1 MVDDDVPLRSVGGH
15 LGAWFAK
22 IGNDGSVWGPIV
34 EKAIAKLYGNYARI
48 EFGDTIHGVTVLNGS
63 PYIRHFHKDL
73 NIDQLWELISKF
85 DKEEHRGLI
94 IGNTPGE
101 SPDEKNE
108 FGLNQNHSYAVL
120 EVVTLSNGQRLLKVR
135 NPWGYETYTGDY
147 SDSSPLMTEAVRE
160 ELGHQIGDNGCFYM
174 TMEQFFDQIYY
185 TSINYDTES
194 WHHAYFLALDDDGQ
208 GSSRG
213 LFNWCGET
221 CTRYIVTV
229 KNTSTL
235 PNRVHVSANTWHKR
249 SYPQIP
255 ECRGVQHQGE
265 MRHSI
270 MPKGGERAS
279 SFYSGERWLEP
290 IVL

>member
-120 EVVTLSNGQRLLKVR
+120 EAVTLSNG
-135 NPWGYETYTGDY
+135 
-147 SDSSPLMTEAVRE
+147 
-160 ELGHQIGDNGCFYM
+160 
-174 TMEQFFDQIYY
+174 
-185 TSINYDTES
+185 
-194 WHHAYFLALDDDGQ
+194 
-208 GSSRG
+208 
-213 LFNWCGET
+213 
-221 CTRYIVTV
+221 
-229 KNTSTL
+229 
-235 PNRVHVSANTWHKR
+235 
-249 SYPQIP
+249 
-255 ECRGVQHQGE
+255 
-265 MRHSI
+265 
-270 MPKGGERAS
+270 
-279 SFYSGERWLEP
+279 
-290 IVL
+290 